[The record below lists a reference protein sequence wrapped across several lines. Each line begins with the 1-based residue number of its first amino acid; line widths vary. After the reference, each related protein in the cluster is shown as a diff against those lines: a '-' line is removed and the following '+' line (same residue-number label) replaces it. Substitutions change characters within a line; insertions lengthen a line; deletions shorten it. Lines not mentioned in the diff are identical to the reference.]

1 METHQVGEG
10 WGSRY
15 LGVGEGWGPERGV
28 AQETL
33 RVGERGVCST
43 LLIVSLENNSRRKAA

>member
-15 LGVGEGWGPERGV
+15 LGVREGWGPERGV